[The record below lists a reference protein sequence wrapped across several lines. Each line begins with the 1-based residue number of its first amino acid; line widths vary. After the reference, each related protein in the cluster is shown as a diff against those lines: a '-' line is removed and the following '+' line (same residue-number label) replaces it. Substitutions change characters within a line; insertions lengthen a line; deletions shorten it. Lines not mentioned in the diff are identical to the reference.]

1 MDDILTDK
9 FIRKVL
15 DVLPSEGLEKLN
27 TMIDNDEVTEASLSE
42 LLRQYNIDVVDIIK
56 TVKEEG

>member
-42 LLRQYNIDVVDIIK
+42 LLRQYNIDAADIIK

>member
-1 MDDILTDK
+1 VDDILTDK

>member
-15 DVLPSEGLEKLN
+15 DVLPPEGLEKLN

-42 LLRQYNIDVVDIIK
+42 LLRQYNIDVADIIK